1 MMKERFVTPAVMAC
15 ILALP
20 VAAGAQTSVPGTSN
34 ALSPASSGRAIDT
47 PRARHWIQIDPDED
61 VRAYELAPRSSK
73 DDERVEAFLQRH
85 PSIRDRESKE

>member
-1 MMKERFVTPAVMAC
+1 MIKDRIVTPVITAC

-20 VAAGAQTSVPGTSN
+20 VAAGAQTSVPGRSSS
-34 ALSPASSGRAIDT
+34 LSPASSGRIIDA
-47 PRARHWIQIDPDED
+47 PRARTWIQIDPDQD
-61 VRAYELAPRSSK
+61 VRAYEITPRTSK